1 MAGEEM
7 TGEEL
12 TGEVVLYREVRGSGP
27 VALCVPGT
35 PGDGGQFAALASAIN
50 GYTVVTYDRR
60 GTSRSPCPKGWPVTS
75 VAEQADDA
83 AGILQRVTSEPALVY
98 GTSNGAMVALEL
110 ALRHPERVSTV
121 LLHEMPLLSVLVDPA
136 PVGQMLGE
144 LIGTAMERGGPVAAL
159 DAFLRFAYGG
169 ALVDRLDPAL
179 RARMDANAEMIFSV
193 ELPGFQAYR
202 PDDDA
207 LRSVVVPVRVLV
219 GEEQV
224 VPIFGEV
231 ASWLAKRVGSAVLAS
246 PGAHGPHWSHPAEL
260 AAFISENG
268 TN

>member
-1 MAGEEM
+1 
-7 TGEEL
+7 
-12 TGEVVLYREVRGSGP
+12 
-27 VALCVPGT
+27 
-35 PGDGGQFAALASAIN
+35 
-50 GYTVVTYDRR
+50 
-60 GTSRSPCPKGWPVTS
+60 
-75 VAEQADDA
+75 
-83 AGILQRVTSEPALVY
+83 
-98 GTSNGAMVALEL
+98 
-110 ALRHPERVSTV
+110 
-121 LLHEMPLLSVLVDPA
+121 
-136 PVGQMLGE
+136 MLGE

-202 PDDDA
+202 PDED
-207 LRSVVVPVRVLV
+207 LLHSMGIPVCVMV
-219 GEEQV
+219 GEDQAI
-224 VPIFGEV
+224 PIFGEV
-231 ASWLAKRVGSAVLAS
+231 ATWLTERIGAAVLTS